1 MNDEYNFDYSTIKDN
16 MLRFGIEMLNYI
28 KDNITELVNMN
39 YMMKNIEID
48 KLNAFLFVKVI
59 EFYYIEFLE
68 IQSYFDLDFTDTNNS
83 LNHEITKILDI
94 YFNICFNQAVVNSK
108 LNNFV
113 EIYFFLIDI
122 SIDLYKIMK
131 IDQNNVFIKFE
142 NGIDC

>member
-1 MNDEYNFDYSTIKDN
+1 
-16 MLRFGIEMLNYI
+16 MLRFGKEMLDYI

-48 KLNAFLFVKVI
+48 KLNAFLFVKVV

-68 IQSYFDLDFTDTNNS
+68 IQSYFDLDFTDINNS
-83 LNHEITKILDI
+83 LNHEITKILDN

-142 NGIDC
+142 NGID